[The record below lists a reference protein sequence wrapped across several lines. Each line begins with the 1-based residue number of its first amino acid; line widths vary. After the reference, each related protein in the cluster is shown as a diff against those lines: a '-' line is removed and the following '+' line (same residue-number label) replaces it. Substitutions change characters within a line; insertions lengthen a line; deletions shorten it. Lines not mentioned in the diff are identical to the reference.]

1 MLPVAAI
8 NAMSGFF
15 DLSVMGFLGN
25 FPRLYLGSYVT
36 GMGLSPIFNSV
47 LQIISLSI
55 GVSTTSTAL
64 IYFWTAI
71 IMICCT
77 LILLFLVTTKS
88 VFFKYYVNKSK
99 INKTRKMNTK
109 RIVYLL
115 KKVWPGGT
123 TMALLLLS
131 YDPIHP
137 SITSLV
143 VSENAGSGPWSG
155 NYNNNISGFINKTRF
170 IVSDKY
176 FVPVITFLLS
186 AITEYVGRIISL
198 KNTIVSCY

>member
-1 MLPVAAI
+1 MFFFCSSSFSRIVIFIGQIAFFAITMVPVAAI

-25 FPRLYLGSYVT
+25 FPRLYLGSYIT

-47 LQIISLSI
+47 LQITSLSI

-64 IYFWTAI
+64 VYFWTAI
-71 IMICCT
+71 VMICCT
-77 LILLFLVTTKS
+77 LVLLFMVTAKS
-88 VFFKYYVNKSK
+88 TFFNFYVNRSK
-99 INKTRKMNTK
+99 VKETKKMSVA
-109 RIVYLL
+109 RILYLF

-123 TMALLLLS
+123 TMALFLLS

-155 NYNNNISGFINKTRF
+155 I
-170 IVSDKY
+170 
-176 FVPVITFLLS
+176 
-186 AITEYVGRIISL
+186 
-198 KNTIVSCY
+198 